1 MTYDAVIIGGGHNGL
16 VCAFYLA
23 RAGWRVRV
31 LERRTVLGGAAVTEE
46 FHPGFRNSTA
56 SYTVSLLSPEV
67 SADMH
72 LAERGLRIIE
82 RPFAS
87 FLPQPD
93 GRFLRIGGGL
103 QRTQDEVAKFS
114 RADACALPDFY
125 ATLESV
131 ADVLRD
137 IAGRTPPNAGGGLR
151 ALLALAAQG
160 QGLARLPLPRQRDV
174 LDLFTKSARAFL
186 DTWFESDAVKGAF
199 GFDSIVGFYGS
210 PSMPGTAYMLL
221 HHVFG
226 EVNGQR
232 GAWGHAIGGMG
243 RITALMAEACAEHGV
258 ELSVATP
265 VMRVRVVAQTAV
277 GVELGSGEYVA
288 ARHVVANVGPKLLFG
303 RLVDGAHLPA
313 EFRRA
318 IRGYHGGSGSFR
330 INVALAEL
338 PDFRCL
344 PGDGEHLR
352 AGIFI
357 CPSLDY
363 MDRAWRDAC
372 ELGWSREPVIEM
384 LIPSLVDPQLAPP
397 GRHVASLF
405 CQHFAPHL
413 PAGRSWD
420 ESRAAAAATVIETL
434 TRYAPNFSRSILATQ
449 IHSPLDLERK
459 FGLIDGDIM
468 HGHLTLDQLWSAR
481 PVLGHADYRAPVRNL
496 FMCGAGTH
504 PGGGVTGLPGR
515 NAAREILRG
524 W

>member
-1 MTYDAVIIGGGHNGL
+1 MSYDAVIIGGGHNGL

-31 LERRTVLGGAAVTEE
+31 LERRGVLGGTAVTEE

-56 SYTVSLLSPEV
+56 SYTVSLLSPV
-67 SADMH
+67 VIKDMR
-72 LAERGLRIIE
+72 LRERGLRIVE

-93 GRFLRIGGGL
+93 GRCLRIGGGL
-103 QRTQDEVAKFS
+103 QRTQSEVARFS
-114 RADACALPDFY
+114 QADAEALPAFY
-125 ATLESV
+125 ETLEKV

-137 IAGRTPPNAGGGLR
+137 LAARTPPNAGRGLR
-151 ALLALAAQG
+151 ALLGLAAQG
-160 QGLARLPLPRQRDV
+160 YELSRLPLSRRRDV

-186 DTWFESDAVKGAF
+186 DGWFESDAVKGAL

-210 PSMPGTAYMLL
+210 PDMPGTAYVLL

-226 EVNGQR
+226 EIDGHR
-232 GAWGHAIGGMG
+232 GSWGHAIGGMG
-243 RITALMAEACAEHGV
+243 RITSLMAEACAEQGV
-258 ELSVATP
+258 ELSVDSP
-265 VMRVRVVAQTAV
+265 VARVLVESGVAV
-277 GVELGSGEYVA
+277 GVELESGERVM
-288 ARHVVANVGPKLLFG
+288 ARTVVANVGPKLLYG
-303 RLVDGAHLPA
+303 RLVADEHLPLD
-313 EFRRA
+313 FRRA
-318 IRGYHGGSGSFR
+318 MRGYHGGSGSFR
-330 INVALAEL
+330 MNVALAEL
-338 PDFRCL
+338 PDFQCA
-344 PGDGEHLR
+344 PGVGEHLR

-363 MDRAWRDAC
+363 MDRAWRDARQY
-372 ELGWSREPVIEM
+372 GWSREPVIEM

-405 CQHFAPHL
+405 CQQFAPRL
-413 PAGRSWD
+413 PDGRSWD
-420 ESRAAAAATVIETL
+420 EAREAAAATVIETM
-434 TRYAPNFSRSILATQ
+434 TRYAPNFARAVLAAQ

-468 HGHLTLDQLWSAR
+468 HGHMTLDQLWSAR

-504 PGGGVTGLPGR
+504 PGGGVTGWPGR